1 MTRQLKLLIK
11 SIACLALFMSIASFG
26 VEDDPFWRE
35 IWLAAKGHP
44 EFSAFRAS
52 NDAASVNLAIEK
64 ARRYPVVSGVLSRM
78 DGESSLANTPSAWQ
92 TGLQLKYP
100 LFDNKRQNARD
111 DIAESEG
118 RFEQLTA
125 AERLEEVMAELAFAY
140 LDLWHAET
148 TLDSLTQAKHRVDD
162 LLKRMNEEAV
172 QAEFSQVERTPIEQ
186 YQLELR
192 SLILDMRMLRDQAAN
207 QWALS
212 GAEKP
217 EKWHLLSDELS
228 EQGELRGLMEPASIR
243 RLQEEVRIEAGRQ
256 SLAERE
262 DGLNIDLNASHLV
275 RQYDGTSQLSNHTI
289 WSVSANMPLFDGGV
303 QRRIIK
309 RHKLRKIAKE
319 NALQVALMQNEN
331 ERSTLQ
337 QWLVNKHQLIANA
350 QSQCSRLSEDQQRLN
365 LLFAVSRSE
374 LADLF
379 AANRAVDQC
388 QMSLLSKQ
396 LERWQGMVRMA
407 TLNGTLMAFVEGE
420 F

>member
-1 MTRQLKLLIK
+1 MTQQLKLFIK
-11 SIACLALFMSIASFG
+11 SIACLSLFISAASFG
-26 VEDDPFWRE
+26 VDDDPFWRE

-64 ARRYPVVSGVLSRM
+64 ARRYPVVSGVFSRM

-92 TGLQLKYP
+92 TGLQLKYS
-100 LFDNKRQNARD
+100 LFDNKRQSARD

-125 AERLEEVMAELAFAY
+125 AERLEEIMAELAFAY
-140 LDLWHAET
+140 LDLWHAAT
-148 TLDSLTQAKHRVDD
+148 ALDRLTLAKHRVDD
-162 LLKRMNEEAV
+162 LLERMNGESV
-172 QAEFSQVERTPIEQ
+172 RAEFSPVERMPIEQ

-192 SLILDMRMLRDQAAN
+192 SLILDMRMLRDQATN

-212 GAEKP
+212 GVEKP
-217 EKWHLLSDELS
+217 KQWQTLSDELP
-228 EQGELRGLMEPASIR
+228 EQMEPASIR

-256 SLAERE
+256 SLAKRE

-289 WSVSANMPLFDGGV
+289 WSVSANMPLFDGGM
-303 QRRIIK
+303 QRTIIK
-309 RHKLRKIAKE
+309 RHRLRKITKE
-319 NALQVALMQNEN
+319 NILRVALMKNES
-331 ERSTLQ
+331 ERATLR
-337 QWLVNKHQLIANA
+337 QWLENKNQLISNA
-350 QSQCSRLSEDQQRLN
+350 QEHCSKLSKDQRRLN
-365 LLFAVSRSE
+365 LLFKQNRTE

-379 AANRAVDQC
+379 ITNSSVDQC
-388 QMSLLSKQ
+388 EMSLLSKQ
-396 LERWQGMVRMA
+396 LERWHGMVRMA
-407 TLNGTLMAFVEGE
+407 TINGTLMAFIEGE